1 MRILIL
7 DDHVLV
13 REGLATVVLSLLPSA
28 QIVFASDCAQA
39 LALGFEHKPNIAFI
53 DLQLPDQPGF
63 FALEQFRAE
72 LPETSVVVVSGNEDK
87 ISVMRAL
94 DLGARAF
101 LPKSASSQNLRESI
115 ARLLDGQVVLPQSVL
130 GPKATTPMSNA
141 PTGYA
146 LPTGAVESDSQTGE
160 KTDETTVRGPE
171 FYADQIGIT
180 VRQFHVLGL
189 VVAGLPNKVIA
200 RQLGI
205 AEATVKIHVS
215 AGLRALKVN
224 TRTQALV
231 EIAKLAIPFG
241 KM

>member
-1 MRILIL
+1 MHILIL

-13 REGLATVVLSLLPSA
+13 REGLASVVLSLMPA
-28 QIVFASDCAQA
+28 ARIDFAGNCADA
-39 LALGFEHKPNIAFI
+39 LVLGLEHRPNIAFI

-63 FALEQFRAE
+63 YALEQFRAQ

-87 ISVMRAL
+87 ASVIRAL

-101 LPKSASSQNLRESI
+101 LPKSASSESLRTSI
-115 ARLLDGQVVLPQSVL
+115 AKLLSGQVVLPQSVL
-130 GPKATTPMSNA
+130 G
-141 PTGYA
+141 
-146 LPTGAVESDSQTGE
+146 LE
-160 KTDETTVRGPE
+160 KTTTSTPAMPE
-171 FYADQIGIT
+171 QQTPDFYADQIGIT

-189 VVAGLPNKVIA
+189 VVAGLSNKVIA
-200 RQLGI
+200 RQLNI

-241 KM
+241 KL

>member
-13 REGLATVVLSLLPSA
+13 REGLATVVLSLMPTA
-28 QIVFASDCAQA
+28 QIYFAGSCAQA
-39 LALGFEHKPNIAFI
+39 LALGLEHRPNIAFI

-63 FALEQFRAE
+63 YALEQFRAE

-87 ISVMRAL
+87 ASVIRAL
-94 DLGARAF
+94 DLGAKAF
-101 LPKSASSQNLRESI
+101 LPKSAGSASLRTSI
-115 ARLLDGQVVLPQSVL
+115 AQLLAGQVVLPESVL
-130 GPKATTPMSNA
+130 GDISER
-141 PTGYA
+141 
-146 LPTGAVESDSQTGE
+146 LSRSQVTE
-160 KTDETTVRGPE
+160 PRTPE

-189 VVAGLPNKVIA
+189 VVEGLSNKVIA
-200 RQLGI
+200 RQLNI

-231 EIAKLAIPFG
+231 EIAKLAIPFSRL
-241 KM
+241 

>member
-1 MRILIL
+1 MHILIL

-13 REGLATVVLSLLPSA
+13 REGLASVVLSLMPA
-28 QIVFASDCAQA
+28 ARIDFAGNCAEA
-39 LALGFEHKPNIAFI
+39 ITLGLEHRPNIAFI

-63 FALEQFRAE
+63 YALEQFRAQ

-87 ISVMRAL
+87 ASVIRAL

-101 LPKSASSQNLRESI
+101 LPKSASSENLRTSI
-115 ARLLDGQVVLPQSVL
+115 AKLLSGQVVLPQSVL
-130 GPKATTPMSNA
+130 GNDINKTTKLVSA
-141 PTGYA
+141 
-146 LPTGAVESDSQTGE
+146 EQQT
-160 KTDETTVRGPE
+160 PE

-180 VRQFHVLGL
+180 VRQFDVLGL
-189 VVAGLPNKVIA
+189 VVAGLSNKMIA
-200 RQLGI
+200 RQLNI

-231 EIAKLAIPFG
+231 EIAKLSIPFG
-241 KM
+241 KL